1 MNSLFAMAFLII
13 SALVMILCIIVLVGI
28 GTWYLVYYVIGC
40 TVAPIQKTVVTTAI
54 ITWVILGAIVS
65 LL

>member
-1 MNSLFAMAFLII
+1 MATLFAMAFMII
-13 SALVMILCIIVLVGI
+13 SALGMLCCIVVLVGI

-40 TVAPIQKTVVTTAI
+40 KVAPIQKTVVTAAI
-54 ITWVILGAIVS
+54 IIWVILGAITA

>member
-1 MNSLFAMAFLII
+1 MNSLFALAFMIV
-13 SALVMILCIIVLVGI
+13 SALAMIICLIVLVGI

-40 TVAPIQKTVVTTAI
+40 TVAPIQKTVVTAAI
-54 ITWVILGAIVS
+54 ITWVVLGAITS

>member
-1 MNSLFAMAFLII
+1 MNSLLEIAFLIVA
-13 SALVMILCIIVLVGI
+13 ALVMALCLVALVGI

-40 TVAPIQKTVVTTAI
+40 KVAPIQKTVVTAVIIIWVIFGAI
-54 ITWVILGAIVS
+54 IS

>member
-1 MNSLFAMAFLII
+1 MATLFAMAFMII
-13 SALVMILCIIVLVGI
+13 SALGMLCCIVVLVGI

-40 TVAPIQKTVVTTAI
+40 KDAPIQKTVVTAAI
-54 ITWVILGAIVS
+54 IIWVILGAITA